1 MSSVE
6 VKQAPTWVLY
16 PRAIERGRNWVIRR
30 SITDRLVASEE
41 AQYHTCDPESS
52 DEVSESQMM
61 KVTISLKSGQAK
73 FSGPTEQEDTA
84 RYLNVQ
90 GMEGFVPVAPSVLAS
105 GPRGLTSGM
114 ERQALGKLEGSFSKK
129 WQGAIWGKEVGR
141 SGSVGAAAPA
151 CTPAV
156 L

>member
-84 RYLNVQ
+84 RCLNLQ
-90 GMEGFVPVAPSVLAS
+90 GKEGLSTWPPLCWLLVPKDS
-105 GPRGLTSGM
+105 
-114 ERQALGKLEGSFSKK
+114 RQAWKGRHWESWKGLSPRNGKVQS
-129 WQGAIWGKEVGR
+129 GARRWVGL
-141 SGSVGAAAPA
+141 A
-151 CTPAV
+151 